1 MTAIMA
7 IHEFDPISNIFIDLG
22 FLTWYRYSLMILIG
36 MVLAVLLGKM
46 EGKKLGIK
54 FNDLID
60 GILIIVPL
68 SILGTRLWYVIFEF
82 GNRYLPTF
90 QNQGFV
96 QGMIDVINI
105 GDGGLAIHGG
115 FITAFIAAYFFTKK
129 RGINFFSAFDIMV
142 PGFLIAQASGRW
154 GNFFNQEAHGG
165 VIGGTDPNTGAA
177 LLSLDEQRAFLDNTL
192 HLPKFISDNM
202 LIKAERIAEGTP
214 VPNLTTSNP
223 SDMISAVYYHPTFL
237 YESMWNI
244 LGFIFIVLLRR
255 TKWMRNGEALAFYLV
270 WYGIGRFFIEGMRTD
285 SLYVGD
291 TGIRTAQLISI
302 VMIIGAIA
310 YIYLVRKV
318 FKNKPYYEVL
328 QDFEGADVDG
338 NDKPNKPSKIFG
350 MKSTE
355 QNTNTNE
362 EEEL

>member
-1 MTAIMA
+1 
-7 IHEFDPISNIFIDLG
+7 
-22 FLTWYRYSLMILIG
+22 
-36 MVLAVLLGKM
+36 MVLAVVLGKL

-90 QNQGFV
+90 QNHGFV

-115 FITAFIAAYFFTKK
+115 FITAFIAAYFYTKK
-129 RGINFFSAFDIMV
+129 KGINFFSAFDIMV

-165 VIGGTDPNTGAA
+165 VIGGTDANTGAA

-202 LIKAERIAEGTP
+202 LIRAEHIAEGTP
-214 VPNLTTSNP
+214 VPNLTTANP

-237 YESMWNI
+237 YESVWNI
-244 LGFIFIVLLRR
+244 IGFIIIVLLRR

-310 YIYLVRKV
+310 YIYLVRRV
-318 FKNKPYYEVL
+318 FNNKPYYEVL
-328 QDFEGADVDG
+328 KDFEGVDVDE

-350 MKSTE
+350 VKSPE